1 MRFLALFTLWHM
13 TIEVTRPDA
22 ADVSDDSINS
32 AMWRKSATRQFRYLQ
47 NSPIYGPVYSLTSV
61 PKNMILFVGDGMSSS
76 TITGARYLKSANM
89 NKSAGDV
96 VLDWELWPTISLLH
110 TYSANRMT
118 TDSAAAA
125 TALLCGNF

>member
-1 MRFLALFTLWHM
+1 M
-13 TIEVTRPDA
+13 TIELARPGA
-22 ADVSDDSINS
+22 PVISNESIHS
-32 AMWRKSATRQFRYLQ
+32 AMWKKSATQQFRYLQ
-47 NSPIYGPVYSLTSV
+47 NSPIYGPAYKMTSA

-76 TITGARYLKSANM
+76 TITGARYLKAANM

-125 TALLCGNF
+125 TALLSGNF

>member
-1 MRFLALFTLWHM
+1 
-13 TIEVTRPDA
+13 
-22 ADVSDDSINS
+22 
-32 AMWRKSATRQFRYLQ
+32 MWRKSATRQFRYFQ
-47 NSPIYGPVYSLTSV
+47 NTPMYGLAYNITSV

-76 TITGARYLKSANM
+76 TITGARYLKAANM

-96 VLDWELWPTISLLH
+96 VLDWELWSTVSLLH